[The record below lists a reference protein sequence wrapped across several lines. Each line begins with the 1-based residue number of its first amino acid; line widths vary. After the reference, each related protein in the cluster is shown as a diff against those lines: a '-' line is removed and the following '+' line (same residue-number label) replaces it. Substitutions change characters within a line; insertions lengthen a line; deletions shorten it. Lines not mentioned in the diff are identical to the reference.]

1 MYSDRPAGG
10 ARAVVLVDGEHHP
23 PVLRRALTRLADDGL
38 EPVQVVVLGGGEKL
52 DEPGVPPDLGV
63 PARWP
68 ASAEHELLEVLRDTA
83 PDVVIDLS
91 GPPVVEAPRR
101 LRLAAI
107 ALAAGVPYDSP
118 GVRYTP
124 PDLPWL
130 TTRPTVAVVA
140 TGKRTGKTA
149 MSGALV
155 RHAQRRGRTPVV
167 VAMGR
172 GGPPEPIVIPAGE
185 SLDPQRLLEVVEAGG
200 HAASDFYEDAV
211 TTGAASI
218 GCYRVGDGPAGEV
231 ALSNVAAGVAQAE
244 EQPGSDLTVLEG
256 SGSAL
261 PPCAADAT
269 ALIVPAGED
278 PGQLLASLPLRFILA
293 DAVLIGFAGEDADD
307 ARLKTL
313 VRSVRELLN
322 QLPRRDDQPVPEP
335 VLTDLRPHPL
345 GDVSGRRVFVVSTA
359 RGRAADRLTKTLEER
374 FGATVVG
381 ASQNLADRPALLDD
395 LSHAPTHDALVTE
408 LKAAAVDVVVRAARD
423 NGTDVVFCDNRP
435 EPVGGVDPDALE
447 GAFDRLLS
455 LADRRHRAR
464 R

>member
-1 MYSDRPAGG
+1 MYGDRPAGG

-23 PVLRRALTRLADDGL
+23 PVLRRALTRLADDGI

-68 ASAEHELLEVLRDTA
+68 ASAEHELLKILRDTG
-83 PDVVIDLS
+83 PDVVVDLS

-124 PDLPWL
+124 PDLPSL

-149 MSGALV
+149 MSGAFV

-172 GGPPEPIVIPAGE
+172 GGPPEPTVIPAGE
-185 SLDPQRLLEVVEAGG
+185 ALNPDRLLEVVEAGG

-231 ALSNVAAGVAQAE
+231 ALSNVAAGVTRSE
-244 EQPGSDLTVLEG
+244 EQPGDLTVLEG

-269 ALIVPAGED
+269 ALIVPADED
-278 PGQLLASLPLRFILA
+278 PGQLLSSLPLRFVLA
-293 DAVLIGFAGEDADD
+293 DAVLISFAGEDADD
-307 ARLKTL
+307 AHLKTL

-322 QLPRRDDQPVPEP
+322 ELPRRDDQPVPEP

-395 LSHAPTHDALVTE
+395 LSHAPAHDALVTE
-408 LKAAAVDVVVRAARD
+408 LKAAAVDVVVRTARD
-423 NGTDVVFCDNRP
+423 QGTDVVFCDNRP
-435 EPVGGVDPDALE
+435 EPVRGVDVDALE